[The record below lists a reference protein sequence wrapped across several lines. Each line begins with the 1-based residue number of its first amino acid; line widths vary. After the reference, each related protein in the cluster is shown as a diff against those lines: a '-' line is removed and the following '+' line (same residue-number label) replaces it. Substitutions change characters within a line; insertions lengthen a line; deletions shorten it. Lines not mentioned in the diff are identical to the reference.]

1 MKNFEEFAIDG
12 ENVKGGIGGV
22 LGLGAGLT
30 TPKIT
35 AKLPSICLP
44 AIGVGA
50 NTHVGTHLGG
60 AGLGVGV
67 SIPSVGVSLPTVT
80 VPSVSVGTNLGA
92 GLGLGLGKC

>member
-35 AKLPSICLP
+35 AKLP

-80 VPSVSVGTNLGA
+80 VPSVSVGANLGA